1 MNSLKGQLGNW
12 RLHLLVIA
20 IAVFAELVGV
30 IKVPLG
36 SSSVVLLPLFYAF
49 IIGLVFNPNV
59 VSAAKLILSS
69 KQAEKATPI
78 IIISVL
84 PFLAKFGT
92 LIGPSLNKIMAIGPA
107 MIFQELGNLGTIL
120 IAMPVAILLLKMG
133 RESVG
138 ACFSIAREPNIALIS
153 DKYGLKSPEGIG
165 VMGVYVMGTMFGTLY
180 FAILA
185 SLLASTEWFDV
196 RALAMACG
204 VGSGSMTAACSAA
217 LGESVP
223 AMKEEILA
231 LAGASN
237 LLTNATGLFVGL
249 FIALPLTEKLYRLLA
264 GNKMEK
270 QAQQSGS
277 DLNV

>member
-1 MNSLKGQLGNW
+1 MNSFKTQLSNW
-12 RLHLLVIA
+12 KLHLMVIIISVIA
-20 IAVFAELVGV
+20 ELIGV
-30 IKVPLG
+30 VKVPLG
-36 SSSVVLLPLFYAF
+36 GGIVIVLLPLFYSF
-49 IIGLVFNPNV
+49 IIGLLLNPNV
-59 VSAAKLILSS
+59 VSKAKRILTS
-69 KQAEKATPI
+69 KQAAQATPI

-92 LIGPSLNKIMAIGPA
+92 LIGPSLEKILTIGPA
-107 MIFQELGNLGTIL
+107 MILQELGNLGTIL

-153 DKYGLKSPEGIG
+153 DKYGLKSSEGIG
-165 VMGVYVMGTMFGTLY
+165 VMGIYVMGTMFGTLY
-180 FAILA
+180 FA
-185 SLLASTEWFDV
+185 LLASFLASTGWFDI

-217 LGESVP
+217 LGETIP
-223 AMKEEILA
+223 TMKDEILA

-249 FIALPLTEKLYRLLA
+249 FIALPLTERLYKLLSKKNDTN
-264 GNKMEK
+264 NKTE
-270 QAQQSGS
+270 AE
-277 DLNV
+277 